1 MKMPQII
8 AFSLLASVVGSS
20 VSQAD
25 TTRKDVALTAKYC
38 RHLVNAKN
46 LEAEPRRAELAACN
60 KTFPEYK

>member
-1 MKMPQII
+1 MKMHQII
-8 AFSLLASVVGSS
+8 AFSLLASILGSA

-25 TTRKDVALTAKYC
+25 TTKKDAALTAKYC

-46 LEAEPRRAELAACN
+46 LEGEPRRAELATCN